1 MSLDSAKRGDWVEDG
16 PQLFLQGLFEQSST
30 KKHPLGTV
38 RRLSDGREFIYC
50 KAGAANIAAGVLVQS
65 AVVDSANVANLAVTA
80 VANVGDKSIAF
91 TMGDSAA
98 ANTAN
103 AYQDGYAYINT
114 GAGNGCLYKIKSHA
128 AIAAN
133 ANGTLYLYDKLR
145 SNISNATSKISLIK
159 HPCDAVIVHP
169 SPPTASLIGA
179 TTFPVTTAYYFWAQK
194 KGPATVLFNGTV
206 VNGDAVIASSAVDGS
221 VMPSAN
227 GQETE
232 AQVGMCIAN
241 NANAHWGTVLLNIN

>member
-1 MSLDSAKRGDWVEDG
+1 MSLDSAKRGNWEEDG
-16 PQLFLQGLFEQSST
+16 PALFIQSLFDQSST
-30 KKHPLGTV
+30 KKQALGTV
-38 RRLSDGREFIYC
+38 RRLDDGREFIYC
-50 KAGAANIAAGVLVQS
+50 QAGAANIAAGVLVQS
-65 AVVDSANVANLAVTA
+65 AVVDTANVANLAVTA

-103 AYQDGYAYINT
+103 AYKDGFVYTNT
-114 GAGNGCLYKIKSHA
+114 GAGNGTAYKIKSHA

-145 SNISNATSKISLIK
+145 ANVSNATTKISLIK
-159 HPCDAVIVHP
+159 HPCAGVIVHP
-169 SPPTASLIGA
+169 SPPTASIVGA
-179 TTFPVTTAYYFWAQK
+179 TTYPVTANYYFWAQR
-194 KGPATVLFNGTV
+194 KGPAVVLFNGTV
-206 VNGDAVIASSAVDGS
+206 VNGDACIPSNAVDGS

-241 NANAHWGTVLLNIN
+241 NANAHWGMVMLNIN